1 MELAALCASH
11 MDSMERFDYF
21 DKMLRS
27 WFPNNV
33 PLYVSMSK
41 TEGLEIE
48 EALQRYRSNYP
59 LLTIVTHA
67 EKKSQFHHYLHL
79 LSMLPSRTSHLIFTD
94 DDDIWHKKRVEKV
107 RNTPFT
113 DVLRLP
119 HLDFEE
125 GRISETIYAEHWD
138 YCVPISTLR
147 EFLLRSANLE
157 HRYADVCFVKHI
169 ETKHTVTEVT
179 HGWYYVWRRH
189 IRTLYICPTSYERL
203 LEDLNSGVMIDILVA
218 TAANA
223 ISRNEFVTDFL
234 REFHTYSGV
243 KRDMWM
249 ETLVQRKLSSIFDN
263 DSKLQSLVQG

>member
-1 MELAALCASH
+1 MELVALCASH
-11 MDSMERFDYF
+11 MDSLERLDYF

-41 TEGLEIE
+41 VEGLEIE
-48 EALQRYRSNYP
+48 NAVQNFRTNYP
-59 LLTIVTHA
+59 LLTLILHA
-67 EKKSQFHHYLHL
+67 GKKSQFHHYLHL
-79 LSMLPSRTSHLIFTD
+79 LTILPPQTTHLMFTD
-94 DDDIWHKKRVEKV
+94 DDDIWHKKRVEKIKS
-107 RNTPFT
+107 TPFV

-138 YCVPISTLR
+138 YCVPFSVLR
-147 EFLLRSANLE
+147 DFLLQSSNLE

-169 ETKHTVTEVT
+169 ETKHNVTEVT

-189 IRTLYICPTSYERL
+189 IRNLYICPTSYQRL
-203 LEDLNSGVMIDILVA
+203 IEDLDSGVMTDILVA

-223 ISRNEFVTDFL
+223 ISRNEFMTDFL
-234 REFHTYSGV
+234 REFHKYSGV
-243 KRDMWM
+243 KHDMWM
-249 ETLVQRKLSSIFDN
+249 ETLVQRKLSFIFDN
-263 DSKLQSLVQG
+263 DEKLQSLVRG